1 MPWSLHF
8 VFRGGPEKKGRK
20 EKGPPARRKIPVART
35 PFRSA
40 CNSLSAHFRLERR
53 CRIPPQQ
60 YRLRDAA
67 RRSFSCRRFL
77 RRHRDFSNGRC
88 HPAAHLRSGQQ
99 STPSKIKGGSHHPP
113 GPDAGPSTLTLTFPT
128 HSDSRIRE
136 KTRLRTYSI
145 HSSAPAPPV
154 YLLSNTGAAP
164 RPCRLR
170 PVPAK
175 REKNRPVASAVGLSE
190 RASFIVGYL

>member
-67 RRSFSCRRFL
+67 RASCAATGIFLMAGVIKPLTLRAASKVRRL
-77 RRHRDFSNGRC
+77 KNKKTAHTVR
-88 HPAAHLRSGQQ
+88 PAP
-99 STPSKIKGGSHHPP
+99 TP
-113 GPDAGPSTLTLTFPT
+113 GPLILALTFSI
-128 HSDSRIRE
+128 HSDNPIKRN
-136 KTRLRTYSI
+136 
-145 HSSAPAPPV
+145 HSSAPAPCGNGGKAVSP
-154 YLLSNTGAAP
+154 
-164 RPCRLR
+164 RLR
-170 PVPAK
+170 CAPAQEASCG
-175 REKNRPVASAVGLSE
+175 RPQIGTEKIKN
-190 RASFIVGYL
+190 